1 MWHLPIFCSQ
11 AELRTVTY
19 LAGAATI
26 LADALVLGL
35 TWVKTFQQ
43 WRNARRASIKDTI
56 MERLLRDGEIM

>member
-1 MWHLPIFCSQ
+1 MWYLPVVCNQ

-19 LAGAATI
+19 LASAATI
-26 LADALVLGL
+26 SADALVLGL

-56 MERLLRDGEIM
+56 LERLLRDGEIV